1 MFRPWGTK
9 NPASAGS
16 RGGAGPVRTAKSRL
30 NGRRG
35 RHKGTGMGRASTGI
49 SYGGG
54 IVSIM
59 AALTLTDW
67 GIVLGMITAVA
78 TFCVNWYYK
87 HQNNTRAREEHEAYL
102 ASLTM
107 DRRKRDEDVPYRRR
121 QGDAL
126 SASRGKRRAR

>member
-1 MFRPWGTK
+1 MD
-9 NPASAGS
+9 
-16 RGGAGPVRTAKSRL
+16 
-30 NGRRG
+30 
-35 RHKGTGMGRASTGI
+35 RASTGI

-59 AALTLTDW
+59 AALTLTDR

-87 HQNNTRAREEHEAYL
+87 HQNNTRAREAHEAYL

-126 SASRGKRRAR
+126 SASRGKRGAR

>member
-1 MFRPWGTK
+1 
-9 NPASAGS
+9 
-16 RGGAGPVRTAKSRL
+16 
-30 NGRRG
+30 
-35 RHKGTGMGRASTGI
+35 MGRASTGI

-87 HQNNTRAREEHEAYL
+87 YRNDARAREAHEAHL

-107 DRRKRDEDVPYRRR
+107 DRRKRNEDAPYRRR
-121 QGDAL
+121 QGDAPP
-126 SASRGKRRAR
+126 ASRGKRRAR

>member
-1 MFRPWGTK
+1 MD
-9 NPASAGS
+9 
-16 RGGAGPVRTAKSRL
+16 
-30 NGRRG
+30 
-35 RHKGTGMGRASTGI
+35 RASTGI

-87 HQNNTRAREEHEAYL
+87 HRDDARAREAHEAHL
-102 ASLTM
+102 ASLMMM

-121 QGDAL
+121 QGDAP
-126 SASRGKRRAR
+126 SASRGKRGAR

>member
-1 MFRPWGTK
+1 MD
-9 NPASAGS
+9 
-16 RGGAGPVRTAKSRL
+16 
-30 NGRRG
+30 
-35 RHKGTGMGRASTGI
+35 RASTGI

-54 IVSIM
+54 IVSIT

-78 TFCVNWYYK
+78 TFCVNWYYQ
-87 HQNNTRAREEHEAYL
+87 HRDDARAREAHEAHL
-102 ASLTM
+102 ASLMM

-126 SASRGKRRAR
+126 SASRGKRGAR

>member
-1 MFRPWGTK
+1 MD
-9 NPASAGS
+9 
-16 RGGAGPVRTAKSRL
+16 
-30 NGRRG
+30 
-35 RHKGTGMGRASTGI
+35 RASTGI

-87 HQNNTRAREEHEAYL
+87 NRDDARAREAQAHL
-102 ASLTM
+102 ASLMM

-126 SASRGKRRAR
+126 SARRGKRGAR